1 MIELE
6 EVVELADAVA
16 ASNGIASGMG
26 TFGYGVQVVVEANN
40 ADRAVELA
48 MAVLAEA
55 VERSGLLLAGGQ
67 RGDHRRGRRHV
78 LRHGRGVIRLG
89 SLAGYPFEGPR
100 LLAGWTPP
108 QNAAVFAVMYK
119 PDTDAKPEEYAVL
132 YVGHSDDLCGTA
144 PLRSSGGLVLVE
156 SGCQQAFRALHRH
169 LRGTGSQCPPSGA
182 DHPRADR
189 HLSPRV

>member
-108 QNAAVFAVMYK
+108 ERRRVRCDVQTRHRRQARGVRRALCRPFRR
-119 PDTDAKPEEYAVL
+119 
-132 YVGHSDDLCGTA
+132 SLCGTA

-156 SGCQQAFRALHRH
+156 SGCRQQAFRAYI
-169 LRGTGSQCPPSGA
+169 GTYEAPEPMPAIGSRS
-182 DHPRADR
+182 PRADR